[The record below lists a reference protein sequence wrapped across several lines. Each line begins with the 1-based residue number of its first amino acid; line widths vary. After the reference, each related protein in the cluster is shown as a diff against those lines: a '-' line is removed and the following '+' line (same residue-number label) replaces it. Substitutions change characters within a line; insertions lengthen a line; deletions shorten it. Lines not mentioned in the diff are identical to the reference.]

1 MKTTFLWSV
10 CIFLLCLLGL
20 NGCSSD
26 TDEPATEVYHLSFEK
41 DYYECPL
48 IGTKSIMVRGGNR
61 DYDVEVAN
69 PEIMEVTVDLS
80 SPVGMGSLRIAPR
93 QKGKTMV
100 TVKDNVTHETVS
112 LEVKIVD
119 AYLNLLVAN
128 PVHEP
133 YAQGDELFLINN
145 EDRDFYLYDENWQL
159 RDSGSYKFYVDGET
173 PFLELTFA
181 KGTDG
186 KKIRLYDISLT
197 NQQMFAV
204 IKSLLGWDWREYMN
218 GGAVT
223 REVSPIVMH
232 ATDTETGTDC
242 FFMVQTHSMPEHV
255 LD

>member
-1 MKTTFLWSV
+1 
-10 CIFLLCLLGL
+10 
-20 NGCSSD
+20 
-26 TDEPATEVYHLSFEK
+26 
-41 DYYECPL
+41 
-48 IGTKSIMVRGGNR
+48 
-61 DYDVEVAN
+61 
-69 PEIMEVTVDLS
+69 
-80 SPVGMGSLRIAPR
+80 
-93 QKGKTMV
+93 MV

-112 LEVKIVD
+112 LEIKIVD

-232 ATDTETGTDC
+232 ATDTETGVDC
-242 FFMVQTHSMPEHV
+242 YFMVQTHSMPEHV

>member
-1 MKTTFLWSV
+1 
-10 CIFLLCLLGL
+10 
-20 NGCSSD
+20 
-26 TDEPATEVYHLSFEK
+26 
-41 DYYECPL
+41 
-48 IGTKSIMVRGGNR
+48 MVRGGNR

-80 SPVGMGSLRIAPR
+80 SPVGRGSLRIAPR

-112 LEVKIVD
+112 LEIKIVD

-186 KKIRLYDISLT
+186 KKIRLYDISLI

-232 ATDTETGTDC
+232 ATDTETGVDC
-242 FFMVQTHSMPEHV
+242 YFIVQTHSMPEHV